1 MPPPTIVLSWIIFN
15 KKSEVTLTSFPP
27 HLRIFFTHSGCFY
40 LFFKFS
46 FYWAIVALQYCV
58 SSYCVDNWISYT
70 WTYTL
75 LPCFLDSFPLRSL
88 QSTGQSSLC
97 YTGAFI
103 SYLFYAWCQCVC
115 VYMCVCMGC
124 VCMCVPVCVCM
135 CVSIPS
141 SFFSFIF
148 ISWRLIT
155 LQYCSGFCHTL
166 TWISHGFTCV
176 PHPEPPS
183 HIHPKLLIHPPF
195 PSPFFINKFVLY
207 FCVSLVAVKIVSLS
221 VLLKAELWET
231 LMWLSSCF
239 LCPDYMYLFEA

>member
-1 MPPPTIVLSWIIFN
+1 MLIPTVWTTESATREHIPSSPAFWFLPTQVT
-15 KKSEVTLTSFPP
+15 SE
-27 HLRIFFTHSGCFY
+27 H
-40 LFFKFS
+40 
-46 FYWAIVALQYCV
+46 WAEL
-58 SSYCVDNWISYT
+58 
-70 WTYTL
+70 TL
-75 LPCFLDSFPLRSL
+75 LHRSFHQLPV
-88 QSTGQSSLC
+88 LC
-97 YTGAFI
+97 VV
-103 SYLFYAWCQCVC
+103 SVCVC
-115 VYMCVCMGC
+115 VHVCVHGVCVHVCVC
-124 VCMCVPVCVCM
+124 VCVCM